1 MHPASGSST
10 RHSAPGHAAPHALLT
25 RLGERARRLRL
36 EQHLTLRELAERSGV
51 SLRFL
56 LQIESGRANVS
67 VVRLA
72 DVATALGT
80 SPAALLSEDDQPRPI
95 TALLGLRGAGKTTVG
110 RKLAKKM
117 RVPFVELDRQI
128 EQAAGLALREIFSLH
143 GEEYYRRLERD
154 ALLELAQRHTPLVLA
169 AGGGIVTSPESMKI
183 LDRCA
188 VTVWLKAAP
197 DEHWSRVVHQGDRRP
212 MENQP
217 QAMEALRALHAAREP
232 MYARAD
238 IAVDTTGRDPD
249 QVATAV
255 EDLLNDAG

>member
-1 MHPASGSST
+1 MHPAPGTSAKHAAPST
-10 RHSAPGHAAPHALLT
+10 GHGAPHALLS

-110 RKLAKKM
+110 RKLAKKL
-117 RVPFVELDRQI
+117 RVPFVELDTQI
-128 EQAAGLALREIFSLH
+128 EQAAGLALREIFTLH

-154 ALLELAQRHTPLVLA
+154 ALLELVQRHTPLVVA
-169 AGGGIVTSPESMKI
+169 AGGGIVTSPESMQI
-183 LDRCA
+183 LDRYA

-197 DEHWSRVVHQGDRRP
+197 EEHWARVVHQGDRRP

-232 MYARAD
+232 LYARAAHVIDTNGSD
-238 IAVDTTGRDPD
+238 IDTV
-249 QVATAV
+249 VAAI
-255 EDLLNDAG
+255 EKLNK